1 LQEKKPAQQRDE
13 EDEEQL
19 QKKTAPCAALAS
31 VRVEGADGSTV
42 RLAGPAEAM
51 DAIVKAAAAHDV
63 VDLTSQPADLEEIF
77 LELYREPA
85 GAD

>member
-1 LQEKKPAQQRDE
+1 M
-13 EDEEQL
+13 
-19 QKKTAPCAALAS
+19 
-31 VRVEGADGSTV
+31 V
-42 RLAGPAEAM
+42 RLAAPAEAM
-51 DAIVKAAAAHDV
+51 DSIVKAAAAHDV